1 MENKNEPE
9 LITLSV
15 RKFAKDNSLEILAG
29 EKGLDNLIASDQ
41 LSRPGLEFTGFFT
54 YFDNKR
60 ILLVGSKDA
69 SFLDLQDKEVIKTN
83 VKKIFELNPPC
94 IVFSRNVIINQVFY
108 DFANEYNIP
117 IFRSNLRT
125 TPTSSKLYTYLQDK
139 LSERKSVHGTLL
151 DIAGMGTLIVGKSGI
166 GKSETAL
173 ELIKRG
179 HQLIADDLVEILEKE
194 PGNLIGSAPDIL
206 KRYIEIRGIGI
217 VDVVT
222 MYGAS
227 AYRDRK
233 NIRLVC
239 ELEQWDE
246 SKYYDRLGLD
256 QLKIKFFNTEI
267 SKVIIP
273 VLPGRNISLLVE
285 SAALNE
291 KLKLLGHNSAQE
303 FVNKVNSKAKNG
315 KE

>member
-1 MENKNEPE
+1 
-9 LITLSV
+9 
-15 RKFAKDNSLEILAG
+15 
-29 EKGLDNLIASDQ
+29 
-41 LSRPGLEFTGFFT
+41 
-54 YFDNKR
+54 
-60 ILLVGSKDA
+60 
-69 SFLDLQDKEVIKTN
+69 
-83 VKKIFELNPPC
+83 
-94 IVFSRNVIINQVFY
+94 
-108 DFANEYNIP
+108 
-117 IFRSNLRT
+117 
-125 TPTSSKLYTYLQDK
+125 
-139 LSERKSVHGTLL
+139 
-151 DIAGMGTLIVGKSGI
+151 
-166 GKSETAL
+166 
-173 ELIKRG
+173 
-179 HQLIADDLVEILEKE
+179 
-194 PGNLIGSAPDIL
+194 
-206 KRYIEIRGIGI
+206 
-217 VDVVT
+217 